1 VSYVRWENSSAPKVI
16 LSLSFEGLS
25 RDLSAAIPS
34 LEPVKA
40 EIEPGSGAVS
50 GQEAGESVSVQKEK
64 RVTWAPEEAVVLEE
78 ESPAV
83 PVIREKEAA
92 VSVTPEK
99 VFVGLESVG
108 GGVVEVDL
116 GRLQYQVRGDG
127 RDT

>member
-1 VSYVRWENSSAPKVI
+1 MSYVRWENSSAPKVI

-50 GQEAGESVSVQKEK
+50 GQEAGESMSAQKEK
-64 RVTWAPEEAVVLEE
+64 RVTWAPEEVVVLEE

-116 GRLQYQVRGDG
+116 GRLQYQVRGNG